1 LGRAAEP
8 VRPLLISRK
17 DKIPLS
23 DMFGIYA
30 LERILDAAST
40 AVLAAVGLLIFESSG
55 HLDAQGTGQAFE
67 KGARTAGTFCALFA
81 IVAISGL
88 IYLRLHGSALL
99 ERRMQGWL
107 SQHGWRAGV
116 ARNLLGFVRGVQT
129 VRTWGDVAAAVIYSG
144 LHWLLVACVYL
155 LVLLSF
161 GGKLATLRFPDA
173 VLILVFSAVGSVVQ
187 LPGVGG
193 GAQALSVVAL
203 TQLYGVEREP
213 AVAAAM
219 ILWLVTFASCS
230 FAGVP
235 LLIREGWSLGE
246 LKRMREHEDEQ
257 IEAELAGQTAK
268 PL

>member
-1 LGRAAEP
+1 L
-8 VRPLLISRK
+8 
-17 DKIPLS
+17 
-23 DMFGIYA
+23 F
-30 LERILDAAST
+30 
-40 AVLAAVGLLIFESSG
+40 
-55 HLDAQGTGQAFE
+55 
-67 KGARTAGTFCALFA
+67 ALFA

-116 ARNLLGFVRGVQT
+116 RAISSASFVACRPSAL
-129 VRTWGDVAAAVIYSG
+129 WGDVAAAVIYSG
-144 LHWLLVACVYL
+144 LHWLLVACAYL
-155 LVLLSF
+155 LVLQSF
-161 GGKLATLRFPDA
+161 GGKLAALRFSDA
-173 VLILVFSAVGSVVQ
+173 VLILVFSAVGSAVQ

-193 GAQALSVVAL
+193 GAQALSVVAF

-235 LLIREGWSLGE
+235 LLLREGWSLGE
-246 LKRMREHEDEQ
+246 LKRMREREGEQ
-257 IEAELAGQTAK
+257 IEAELAGQAATK
-268 PL
+268 NL